1 VLKIKALLFNP
12 PAKEKYV
19 KESRC
24 QHRAAVFQSVY
35 PPLTLAYIASLTRK
49 ENEVRLV
56 DAIGD
61 EIPEKDVIK
70 IVDEFNPDI
79 VIVNTTT
86 PTINNDLDVIK
97 KLKKVSNFR
106 SVIFGVHATHFAR
119 ELIKFPQVDI
129 VIKGE
134 PEFTAYELTNK
145 ELKDVKGI
153 IYKDGGK
160 VRENPD
166 REPLDVNS
174 LPFPAWDLVNLENY
188 LMPIIGESYV
198 LLATGRGCPYD
209 CSFCVS
215 TSYYGKKFRCREVE
229 SVIREIHY
237 GKSLGIKNFFFF
249 VETFTLNKKF
259 VLELCDRIIKENLNI
274 RWVCNSRVDTVN
286 QEMLNRMEEAGCW
299 LISFGIESS
308 NQPILDRVRKGIKP
322 EQSRKAV
329 RMAHRAGIATI
340 GHFVL
345 GLPGETEESIRKT
358 IKLAKRIP
366 LNFAEF
372 YIATPFPGSELFDEI
387 EGRNYEEINWNEFEY
402 SHQNLC
408 RELNLEKFRKR
419 AYTEFYLRHSLI
431 LRDLRLFGIRNLPKL
446 IVGGIRFLAAI

>member
-1 VLKIKALLFNP
+1 MKVLLLNP

-35 PPLTLAYIASLTRK
+35 PPLTLAYIASLTRN
-49 ENEVRLV
+49 ENEVKLI

-61 EIPEKDVIK
+61 EIPEKGVIK
-70 IVDEFNPDI
+70 TVRKFDPDL

-86 PTINNDLDVIK
+86 PTINNDLSVIK
-97 KLKKVSNFR
+97 KLKKVSDFR

-119 ELIKFPQVDI
+119 ELIRFPQVDV
-129 VIKGE
+129 VIRGE
-134 PEFTAYELTNK
+134 PELTSYDLTKK
-145 ELKDVKGI
+145 ELKDVEGI
-153 IYKDGGK
+153 VYKDGNK
-160 VRENPD
+160 VKENPD

-174 LPFPAWDLVNLENY
+174 LPFPTWDIVNLENY
-188 LMPIIGESYV
+188 RMPIINESYI

-215 TSYYGKKFRCREVE
+215 TSYYRKKFRCREAD

-237 GKSLGIKNFFFF
+237 GKSLGVNNFFFF
-249 VETFTLNKKF
+249 VETFTLNRKF
-259 VLELCDRIIKENLNI
+259 VLDLCERIIKEGLNI
-274 RWVCNSRVDTVN
+274 RWVCNSRVDTVT
-286 QEMLNRMEEAGCW
+286 QEMLNMMRKAGCW

-308 NQPILDRVRKGIKP
+308 SQRILDNVKKGITPK
-322 EQSRKAV
+322 QSENAV
-329 RMAHRAGIATI
+329 RMAHKAGIATV
-340 GHFVL
+340 GHFVF
-345 GLPGETEESIRKT
+345 GLPGETEDSIRKT
-358 IKLAKRIP
+358 IEFAKKIP

-387 EGRNYEEINWNEFEY
+387 EGRDYEEINWDEFEY

-408 RELNLEKFRKR
+408 RELSLEKFRKK
-419 AYTEFYLRHSLI
+419 AYMEFYLRPWLI
-431 LRDLRLFGIRNLPKL
+431 LRDLRLFGLQNLPKL
-446 IVGGIRFLAAI
+446 VIGGIRFLATI